1 MSSAPASGVP
11 DARPSSPQIV
21 HVSLSKKGVQ
31 PMPQPAR
38 TEHYA
43 NIKVI
48 GVGGGG
54 GNAVNRMIEAG
65 LGGVE
70 FICMNTDSQVLE
82 LSIAPERL
90 QIGDALTKGLG
101 AGGNPEV
108 GRQA

>member
-1 MSSAPASGVP
+1 MTPKKEN
-11 DARPSSPQIV
+11 
-21 HVSLSKKGVQ
+21 SLTPETTKTGIRISFHEDS
-31 PMPQPAR
+31 R
-38 TEHYA
+38 NDA

-65 LGGVE
+65 LGGIE

-108 GRQA
+108 GRQAAE